1 VRGYCVICAALHQ
14 GVAVIAASNRPNTLN
29 SLVKSLRRSTGGRD
43 ADLLERITRRTFER
57 GFPDDF
63 ARQPEDHLKAL
74 MHWIHDFLLER
85 RPADES
91 KIRIVEPSAERE
103 GWEMPYALVAV
114 VTTDRPF
121 LVDSVSMAI
130 TEQEVPVYAVF
141 HPVLC
146 VHRDKRGRLQQVAE
160 GRDEV
165 ADGSRR
171 ESLMLFWV
179 ERPVTDELAEAVTK
193 RIEDALYDVSAAVAD
208 WRPMREKIE
217 QLIEHMGKDEKRVPP
232 RERKE
237 ACEFL
242 EWLKNDH
249 FTFLGFREYGVRKVS
264 GERGLV
270 LRPETGLGILREER
284 KRGRVRGV
292 DALEQRLRDFS
303 KSPIPLIFTKTD
315 ARSTV
320 HRRGHMDYIGV
331 LRHDK
336 DGHVIGESRFV
347 GLYTSGTYNRSAWEI
362 PFIRHKADAVMK
374 RSRLPKDSHAGKAL
388 VNILETLPRDELFQS
403 TNDEL
408 FDLAMGVL
416 DLHERPRTRLFV
428 RRDHVAQFFSCLVFI
443 PRERFNTEIR
453 LKVQRMLVEAL
464 GGARADFSLQLGES
478 DVVRVHFIIR
488 PEGECIENYEVDEI
502 EAEIVAAVRS
512 WHDDLRVVLVEKH
525 GDREGLRL
533 AKRFERA
540 LPPAYIDE
548 VPPWVASFDVEKID
562 ALTGPDDIGMSL
574 YRPREDTQGIV
585 RFKIFK
591 HDHTIPLSE
600 ALPMLER
607 MGLRAVTERPYEV
620 RLADGERVW
629 IQDFDLV
636 PSLAGQFDVRD
647 VREPFQEAFEHIWRG
662 HAESDN
668 FNRLILAAHMNWRQ
682 ASLLRAYCKFLLQT
696 GVPFSQAYMEDAM
709 MRHPLIARVL
719 VELFEAR
726 LDPDRH
732 EETKSDR
739 DRASR
744 RLRTMLE
751 ALAGPE
757 PSQSVTEAVEE
768 IVKSRARKPE
778 GQVEGY
784 QGVLDQL
791 LDAVSSL
798 DDDRI
803 LRAFVGAIECTLR
816 TNAYQRAPEGGWR
829 DYIAFK
835 IDSQH
840 MPDLPKP
847 RPLVEIFVYSPRF
860 EAVHLRGGRVARGGL
875 RWSDRR
881 EDFRTEVLGLMKAQ
895 SVKNTMIVP
904 VGAKGGFVPKQLPA
918 GGSREAIQ
926 QEGIECYRRFI
937 NGLLDVT
944 DNLVKGDIVHPEQVV
959 RHDEPDPYMVVAA
972 DKGTATFSDIANEVS
987 VGHDFWLGD
996 AFASGG
1002 SNGYDHKGMG
1012 ITAKGA
1018 WESVKR
1024 LFREKGVDCQKE
1036 EFTAVGIGDMGGDV
1050 FGNGMLLSRKIRLI
1064 AAFNHLHIF
1073 IDPNPDA
1080 AASYKERQRL
1090 FKAANS
1096 GWDQYKSELIS
1107 RGGGVW
1113 SRSDKRIHLSQA
1125 ARKALDI
1132 EAEELTPNELMRAI
1146 ICAPVDLF
1154 WNGGIGTYVKGTE
1167 ERDEEVGDRANRL
1180 IRVNGNELR
1189 CRIVGEGGNLG
1200 LTQAGRVE
1208 YALNGGSIHTDFIDN
1223 SAGVDCSD
1231 HEVNIK
1237 ILLNEAVETGDLT
1250 DSARNRLLAEMTDE
1264 VGELVLRNNYL
1275 QTQAISMMSAFTVP
1289 RLGTMAH
1296 FISWL
1301 ESKGVLDRQL
1311 EHLPDEEE
1319 IEERKTKELGLT
1331 RPELAVLLSYAKI
1344 TLYPQLLESDVPEDP
1359 YLARELVQYFPTP
1372 LREHYREHMG
1382 RHRLWREI
1390 IATQV
1395 TNYVINRMGATF
1407 VMRMQEDTSA
1417 SPSEIARAFTIA
1429 REVFDASSIWAGI
1442 EGLDNK
1448 VDATVQT
1455 GMLLRLWELLRHA
1468 TRWLLN
1474 RPGHRLDIAEEVE
1487 AYRPGVQALIQH
1499 LEKSEMDTW
1508 RGDMD
1513 RIVEGLTDR
1522 KVPQTLARH
1531 VAVSDALYPA
1541 LDIVDIANEQ
1551 KRKVEKVGWIYAR
1564 LGDHFG
1570 LKWLRHQIE
1579 ALPVEGAWHANA
1591 RGSLRDQLYEVH
1603 RAMTVRVLRAKPK
1616 QDADPAVEAWLADNE
1631 QDTSRVHTM
1640 MHEMQRISR
1649 LDYATAV
1656 VALRTLEQLIIET
1669 GDTRTAAA

>member
-1 VRGYCVICAALHQ
+1 MESAQNPPEGAA
-14 GVAVIAASNRPNTLN
+14 AIASSSRPTSINA
-29 SLVKSLRRSTGGRD
+29 LVKALRRKPQGRD
-43 ADLLERITRRTFER
+43 PEILERLARQVFGR
-57 GFPDDF
+57 GMPEEF
-63 ARQPEDHLKAL
+63 ARQPSASLVAL
-74 MHWIHDFLLER
+74 IHWVHDFCLER

-91 KIRIVEPSAERE
+91 KIRIAEPSQDRE

-114 VTTDRPF
+114 ITNDNPF
-121 LVDSVSMAI
+121 LVDSVSMAVS
-130 TEQEVPVYAVF
+130 EQELSTQAVF
-141 HPVLC
+141 HPVLYAR
-146 VHRDKRGRLQQVAE
+146 RDKRGRLTQLVDRDEADAE
-160 GRDEV
+160 GI
-165 ADGSRR
+165 AH
-171 ESLMLFWV
+171 ESLMLFWL
-179 ERPVTDELAEAVTK
+179 ERPVTEDDAAGLTE
-193 RIEDALYDVSAAVAD
+193 RIETALFDVAAAVAD
-208 WRPMREKIE
+208 WREMRAKVGELTEHLRKHEKKIP
-217 QLIEHMGKDEKRVPP
+217 KK
-232 RERKE
+232 ERQE

-242 EWLKNDH
+242 EWLANDH
-249 FTFLGFREYGVRKVS
+249 FTFLGYREYDAKKVG

-270 LRPETGLGILREER
+270 LKPESGLGILREQR

-331 LRHDK
+331 LRHD
-336 DGHVIGESRFV
+336 DNGRVIGEDRFV
-347 GLYTSGTYNRSAWEI
+347 GLYTSNTYHRSAWEI

-374 RSRLPKDSHAGKAL
+374 RSKLPKDSHAGKAL
-388 VNILETLPRDELFQS
+388 VHILETLPREELFQS

-408 FDLAMGVL
+408 YSLAMGVL
-416 DLHERPRTRLFV
+416 ELEERPRTRLFI

-443 PRERFNTEIR
+443 PRERFNTEVR
-453 LKVQRMLVEAL
+453 QRVQRILTNAL
-464 GGARADFSLQLGES
+464 GGARADFQLQLGES
-478 DVVRVHFIIR
+478 DVVRVHYIVR
-488 PEGECIENYEVDEI
+488 PEGECTENYDSDRI
-502 EAEIVAAVRS
+502 ERDIVAAVRS
-512 WHDDLRVVLVEKH
+512 WHDDLRDVLIEKH

-533 AKRFERA
+533 AKRFEKA
-540 LPPAYIDE
+540 LPPAYVDE
-548 VPPWVASFDVEKID
+548 VAPRVACYDVERID

-574 YRPREDTQGIV
+574 YHPRRDSRDVV

-636 PSLAGQFDVRD
+636 PSYTEALDAEQ

-668 FNRLILAAHMNWRQ
+668 FNRLILAAHMDWQQ
-682 ASLLRAYCKFLLQT
+682 ASLLRAYCKYLLQT
-696 GVPFSQAYMEDAM
+696 GVPFSQAYMEDVM
-709 MRHPLIARVL
+709 TRHPLIARLL
-719 VELFEAR
+719 VELFEGR
-726 LDPDRH
+726 LDPARH
-732 EETKSDR
+732 EESKSAR
-739 DRASR
+739 DKAARA
-744 RLRTMLE
+744 LRGTLE
-751 ALAGPE
+751 ALVGSDPAQP
-757 PSQSVTEAVEE
+757 VEE
-768 IVKSRARKPE
+768 AIEELVKARSRKPE
-778 GQVEGY
+778 GQVAACLE
-784 QGVLDQL
+784 VLDQM

-798 DDDRI
+798 DEERI
-803 LRAFVGAIECTLR
+803 LRAFVVTIEATLR
-816 TNAYQRAPEGGWR
+816 TNVYQVGEDGEHH
-829 DYIAFK
+829 DYMAFK
-835 IDSQH
+835 LDSRRL
-840 MPDLPKP
+840 PDLPRP

-881 EDFRTEVLGLMKAQ
+881 EDFRTEILGLMKAQ

-904 VGAKGGFVPKQLPA
+904 VGAKGGFVPKQLPE

-926 QEGIECYRRFI
+926 KEGIACYRRFI
-937 NGLLDVT
+937 SGLLDVT
-944 DNLVKGDIVHPEQVV
+944 DNLVKGEIRHPQQVL
-959 RHDEPDPYMVVAA
+959 RHDDPDPYMVVAA

-987 VGHDFWLGD
+987 VNHEFWLGD

-1012 ITAKGA
+1012 ITARGA

-1024 LFREKGVDCQKE
+1024 LFREKGIDCQKE

-1050 FGNGMLLSRKIRLI
+1050 FGNGMLLSKKTRLV

-1080 AASYKERQRL
+1080 EASYKERQRL
-1090 FKAANS
+1090 FKAKAS
-1096 GWDQYKSELIS
+1096 GWDQYNTDLIS

-1113 SRSDKRIHLSQA
+1113 SRQEKRIKLSQA
-1125 ARKALDI
+1125 ARDALGI
-1132 EAEELTPNELMRAI
+1132 EQEELNPFELMRAI
-1146 ICAPVDLF
+1146 VCAPVDLF
-1154 WNGGIGTYVKGTE
+1154 WNGGIGTYVKGSD

-1180 IRVNGNELR
+1180 IRVNGNDLR

-1208 YALNGGSIHTDFIDN
+1208 YCLNGGAMHTDFIDN

-1237 ILLNEAVETGDLT
+1237 ILLNAAV
-1250 DSARNRLLAEMTDE
+1250 DSGELKPDARNKLLEQMTDE
-1264 VGELVLRNNYL
+1264 VAQLVLRNNYL

-1296 FISWL
+1296 FIAWL
-1301 ESKGVLDRQL
+1301 ESRGVLDRQL

-1319 IEERKTKELGLT
+1319 IEERKAREVGLT
-1331 RPELAVLLSYAKI
+1331 RPELAVLLSYSKI
-1344 TLYPQLLESDVPEDP
+1344 MLFPQLLDSDVPEDP
-1359 YLARELVQYFPTP
+1359 YLARELVQYFPEP
-1372 LREHYREHMG
+1372 LRETYHEQMRN
-1382 RHRLWREI
+1382 HRLWREI

-1417 SPSEIARAFTIA
+1417 TPSEIARAFTIA
-1429 REVFDASSIWAGI
+1429 REVFDANELWAKI

-1448 VDATVQT
+1448 VDASVQT
-1455 GMLLRLWELLRHA
+1455 DMLLRLWELLRHA

-1474 RPGHRLDIAEEVE
+1474 RPGHQLDIAEQVE
-1487 AYRPGVQALIQH
+1487 AYRPGVQALVEH
-1499 LEKSEMDTW
+1499 LEKSKVETW
-1508 RGDMD
+1508 RGDMT
-1513 RIVEGLTDR
+1513 RIANELEERG
-1522 KVPQTLARH
+1522 VPKQLAAH
-1531 VAVSDALYPA
+1531 VAVTDALYPA
-1541 LDIVDIANEQ
+1541 LDIVDIANEL

-1570 LKWLRHQIE
+1570 LKWLRSQIE
-1579 ALPVEGAWHANA
+1579 RLPVDGVWHANA
-1591 RGSLRDQLYEVH
+1591 RGSLRDQLYEQH
-1603 RAMTVRVLRAKPK
+1603 RALTVRVIRAKPK
-1616 QDADPAVEAWLADNE
+1616 HDADAAVDAWLEENE
-1631 QDTSRVHTM
+1631 LDASRVHSM
-1640 MHEMQRISR
+1640 MTEMQRVAR
-1649 LDYATAV
+1649 LDYATGV
-1656 VALRTLEQLIIET
+1656 VALRALEQLVTET
-1669 GDTRTAAA
+1669 A